1 MGSFR
6 VELGPNAHPV
16 HVGAGLLDR
25 LGELALAA
33 GLKPGR
39 AALVTDSIVARLYGT
54 RSHKSLDAAG
64 FDAATI
70 EVAAGEASKSIATLE
85 QVYDRLVAADLDRS
99 STVFALGGGV
109 VGDLAGFAAATYL
122 RGLAVV
128 QIPTTMT
135 AQVDSALGGKT
146 GINHRAAKNL
156 IGAFHQPRMIVA
168 DVALMT
174 SLPEREFRE
183 GLAEVIKYGAI
194 MDAPMVTA
202 LESAMPAILARD
214 PAHLEAIVDQS
225 LRHKAAIVA
234 SDEREGGR
242 RKILNFGHTIGHAL
256 EASAGYGS
264 YFHGEAVAIGMVAA
278 AGLSRA
284 YAGLSAGE
292 ADRLLRLI
300 ESAGLPTQLPSGWR
314 GQTRSSAQTP
324 SGSLSPIGSPARTP
338 SGSVGPTTSQ
348 EPRRDPTGLPVL
360 MPSGSVGLTTG
371 QESVQDFERALK
383 LDKKRTGEGIEF
395 VLIDRLGHALTRKLS
410 FDQIVAQIA

>member
-25 LGELALAA
+25 LGELAREA

-39 AALVTDSIVARLYGT
+39 AALVTDSNVARLYGARAHAALAT
-54 RSHKSLDAAG
+54 AG
-64 FDAATI
+64 FDATRI
-70 EVAAGEASKSIATLE
+70 EVAAGEASKSLTTLE
-85 QVYDRLVAADLDRS
+85 QVYDRLVAAALDRS
-99 STVFALGGGV
+99 SVIFALGGGV
-109 VGDLAGFAAATYL
+109 VGDLAGYAAATYL

-156 IGAFHQPRMIVA
+156 IGAFHQPRLIVA
-168 DVALMT
+168 DVATLA

-194 MDAPMVTA
+194 MDAPMVAA
-202 LESAMPAILARD
+202 LETAMPAILTRD
-214 PAHLEAIVDQS
+214 PVELERIVDQS
-225 LRHKAAIVA
+225 LRHKAAVVA
-234 SDEREGGR
+234 SDEREGGQ

-256 EASAGYGS
+256 EASAGYGT

-284 YAGLSAGE
+284 YAGLSADE
-292 ADRLLRLI
+292 SDRLVRLI
-300 ESAGLPTQLPSGWR
+300 DAAGLPSRMPAGWR
-314 GQTRSSAQTP
+314 G
-324 SGSLSPIGSPARTP
+324 L
-338 SGSVGPTTSQ
+338 
-348 EPRRDPTGLPVL
+348 
-360 MPSGSVGLTTG
+360 
-371 QESVQDFERALK
+371 DFERALK
-383 LDKKRTGEGIEF
+383 LDKKRAGDSVEF
-395 VLIDRLGHALTRKLS
+395 VLIDRLGHAFTRKLG
-410 FDQIVAQIA
+410 FDQIVAHVS